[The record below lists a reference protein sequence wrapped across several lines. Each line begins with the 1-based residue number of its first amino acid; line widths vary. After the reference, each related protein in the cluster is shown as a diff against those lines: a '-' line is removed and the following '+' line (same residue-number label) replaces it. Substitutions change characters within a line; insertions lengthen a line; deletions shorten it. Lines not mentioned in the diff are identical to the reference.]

1 MGFAVLILGKS
12 GSGKSA
18 SMRHMKG
25 LGLINVIGKPL
36 PFKNDIPFVETDDYT
51 KVKKM
56 LFEAKRKSLVIDDAG
71 YLLTNEFMRRSNEK
85 GYEKFSEIGNH
96 FWDLIRFI
104 SKELPNDKIVYMTM
118 HEDENEFGN
127 IIPKSIGKLLTE
139 KVSIEGMFTIVLRS
153 MREEG
158 KYIFRTQSNGFDCA
172 KSPIG
177 MFAGESIEND
187 LKVVDDTIRAYYNID
202 THTAPSPTTATTQA
216 TTQVTTQVTTQKE
229 DNNA

>member
-1 MGFAVLILGKS
+1 MGIPVLVIGAS

-18 SMRHMKG
+18 SMRNMKEV
-25 LGLINVIGKPL
+25 GLINVIGKPL
-36 PFKNDIPFVETDDYT
+36 PFKNDIPFVETDDYG

-56 LFEAKRKSLVIDDAG
+56 LFDAKRKSLVVDDAG

-118 HEDENEFGN
+118 HEDKNEFGD

-139 KVSIEGMFTIVLRS
+139 KVSIEGMFTIVLRA

-158 KYIFRTQSNGFDCA
+158 KYIFRTKSNGFDVA
-172 KSPIG
+172 KTPMG
-177 MFAGESIEND
+177 MFESESIEND
-187 LKVVDDTIRAYYNID
+187 LKVVDDTIRSYYNIN
-202 THTAPSPTTATTQA
+202 THATQTAVATH
-216 TTQVTTQVTTQKE
+216 KDE
-229 DNNA
+229 DNHA

>member
-1 MGFAVLILGKS
+1 MGLSVLIIGKS

-202 THTAPSPTTATTQA
+202 THTTASPQTTGN
-216 TTQVTTQVTTQKE
+216 VTTQKE

>member
-1 MGFAVLILGKS
+1 MGIPVLVIGAS

-18 SMRHMKG
+18 SMRHMKEV
-25 LGLINVIGKPL
+25 GLINVIGKPL
-36 PFKNDIPFVETDDYT
+36 PFKNDIPFVETDDYG

-56 LFEAKRKSLVIDDAG
+56 LFEAKRRSLVIDDAG

-118 HEDENEFGN
+118 HEDKNEFGD

-139 KVSIEGMFTIVLRS
+139 KVSIEGMFTIVLRA

-158 KYIFRTQSNGFDCA
+158 KYIFRTKSNGFDVA
-172 KSPIG
+172 KTPMG
-177 MFAGESIEND
+177 MFEGESIEND
-187 LKVVDDTIRAYYNID
+187 LKVVDDTIRAYYNIN
-202 THTAPSPTTATTQA
+202 TTPPTGATPMGT
-216 TTQVTTQVTTQKE
+216 TPTQVKE
-229 DNNA
+229 DNHA